1 MATLKDVLRDLE
13 TATNPVAKVIH
24 KGSHFKVLALGF
36 NKGMLLKEHQAHVPS
51 KLTVINGAVIYRE
64 KEKEQ
69 QLSQYDELD
78 IPVGI
83 SHSVEALDDSLC
95 ILTQG

>member
-13 TATNPVAKVIH
+13 TAANPVAKIIH

-36 NKGMLLKEHQAHVPS
+36 KKGMLLKEHQAQVPS

-69 QLSQYDELD
+69 KLSQYDELD

-83 SHSVEALDDSLC
+83 PHSVEALDDSLC